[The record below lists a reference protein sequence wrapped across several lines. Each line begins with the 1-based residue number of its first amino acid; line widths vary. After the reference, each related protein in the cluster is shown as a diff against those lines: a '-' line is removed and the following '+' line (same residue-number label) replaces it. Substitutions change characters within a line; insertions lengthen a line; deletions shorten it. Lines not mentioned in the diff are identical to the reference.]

1 MNSSFG
7 QVSVGDVDL
16 IVVRSWWE
24 SGVVHGMT
32 TRPLSFVAGESDE
45 AVSLLCGAV
54 GATALAAPKQC
65 HGNEAIDLRASAVL
79 ERALAQSGGSMC
91 RFREG
96 DALLAPTVSQQA
108 VAFGVMSADCVPVIV
123 RGEDGWA
130 LIHAGWRGLANGV
143 IREAVGKLRAPVEA
157 AVFPCAGG
165 DAYEVGQEV
174 VSAIGTT
181 AVCREQT
188 GRDGRFLL
196 DAAATAVNQLRA
208 ISPTLKVAS
217 SGLCT
222 ITDTRFHS
230 YRRDGERAGR
240 AVTFLLPAQGN
251 P

>member
-1 MNSSFG
+1 M
-7 QVSVGDVDL
+7 
-16 IVVRSWWE
+16 
-24 SGVVHGMT
+24 HGMT
-32 TRPLSFVAGESDE
+32 TRQISFSLSETEHATSVFCA
-45 AVSLLCGAV
+45 AV
-54 GATALAAPKQC
+54 GARSLAAPKQC

-79 ERALAQSGGSMC
+79 AGALAESGGNMC

-96 DALLAPTVSQQA
+96 DAVLAPAASPHS

-123 RGEDGWA
+123 RGETGWA

-143 IREAVGKLRAPVEA
+143 ISKTVGKLGVPVEA

-165 DAYEVGQEV
+165 DAYEVGPEV
-174 VSAIGTT
+174 VSAIGAT
-181 AVCREQT
+181 AVCRPQPHRE
-188 GRDGRFLL
+188 GLFLL
-196 DAAATAVNQLRA
+196 DTAGTAIKQLRA
-208 ISPTLKVAS
+208 ISPSLQVAS

-230 YRRDGERAGR
+230 YRREGESAGR